1 MRNFI
6 CRLKFIEKIHH
17 SRSLIALLTKFAR
30 MSIVF
35 NKILNKYQTTA
46 KKSSLRTAF
55 LSKKIYYSSYNKIL
69 NKYQSAVFLAS
80 FESESDRLFI
90 MLMKIKK
97 ALITQGLFY
106 INSMLN
112 YFFFSSRPNGRVFA
126 KSTSTGA
133 ATKIEE

>member
-1 MRNFI
+1 MRYFI
-6 CRLKFIEKIHH
+6 CGLKFIEKIHH

-46 KKSSLRTAF
+46 KKSSLRKAF
-55 LSKKIYYSSYNKIL
+55 LSKKIYYSYNKIL
-69 NKYQSAVFLAS
+69 NKYQSAFFLAS

-126 KSTSTGA
+126 KSTNTGA